1 VTEGDGFFVE
11 LSAPRTAAEAQSILQ
26 ALKSKYAVLKGHEP
40 AIRRKDEGQRG
51 VIYAVQLGPFESRD
65 DADQLCN
72 QLKTAGG
79 ICFVTRN

>member
-11 LSAPRTAAEAQSILQ
+11 LSAPRTAAEAQSVLQ

-40 AIRRKDEGQRG
+40 VIRRKDEGQRG
-51 VIYAVQLGPFESRD
+51 VIYAVQLGPFVSHD
-65 DADQLCN
+65 DADQLCS

-79 ICFVTRN
+79 VCFVTRN